1 MVGRRTLISAYFAL
15 ADVFAACLVILI
27 NHIVRGLCIGCV
39 TVFALVPVP
48 LGVTAPFFRKVVGK
62 LRYLFRFSCAAGF
75 AGKGL
80 FALLRTGCGLRN
92 LAVVPV
98 VLGLVHL
105 LGAVFVRGALVPVVR
120 FIAAPFCCRNVAV
133 VI

>member
-1 MVGRRTLISAYFAL
+1 MVGKLPFIFAYFAL
-15 ADVFAACLVILI
+15 AAVFVAFRVVYIL
-27 NHIVRGLCIGCV
+27 HFVRYLFIGCV